1 MKFCSTCGAQ
11 LNDGQIF
18 CENCGAKIPDSPNP
32 QTQAPAQPSMKWF
45 KFLIYFSLFAGA
57 VVNLGSGIAW
67 ISGAIYAMQGGVS
80 ADTVYSVFG
89 SLKAV
94 DTLYGVMQIAL
105 AGFYVYTRFRLAKFC
120 SNGPTCLY
128 VICVLNA
135 CLILFYAIV
144 AGSICGI
151 DQVSSSVPSIGIG
164 IGLLITNVQY
174 FKKRKHLFVN

>member
-32 QTQAPAQPSMKWF
+32 QTQAPAQLSMKWF

-57 VVNLGSGIAW
+57 VVSLVYGFNW
-67 ISGAIYAMQGGVS
+67 ISGGIYTIQIGVS
-80 ADTVYSVFG
+80 ADAVYSKFG

-94 DTLYGVMQIAL
+94 DTLYGVMLIAL
-105 AGFYVYTRFRLAKFC
+105 AVFYVYTRFRLAKFC

-128 VICVLNA
+128 IICVLNA
-135 CLILFYAIV
+135 CLTLFYAIA
-144 AGSICGI
+144 AGSICGT
-151 DQVSSSVPSIGIG
+151 DLGSSAGQSIGIG
-164 IGLLITNVQY
+164 IALLITNVQY